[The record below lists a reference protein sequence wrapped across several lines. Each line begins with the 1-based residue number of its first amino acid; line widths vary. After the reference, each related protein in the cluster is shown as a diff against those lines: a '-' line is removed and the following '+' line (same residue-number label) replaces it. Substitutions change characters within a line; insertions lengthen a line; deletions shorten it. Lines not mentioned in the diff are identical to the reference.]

1 MDIISELQKFGF
13 SKVEAEVYMEVL
25 NVPMSNGT
33 QISKKTDI
41 SRSAI
46 YNALERLCEKEK
58 LYGKRADGNNFKIE
72 RRMAE

>member
-46 YNALERLCEKEK
+46 YNALERLCEKK
-58 LYGKRADGNNFKIE
+58 K
-72 RRMAE
+72 